1 MTIDIATAG
10 VRNVPPASPLSARRS
25 WAVNWDQDW
34 ATAQAPAEAPGG
46 SKPGADFTATW
57 ELPQRL
63 ASTCMARRVTRAR
76 LSAWGLPD
84 ETIDLAEL
92 LVSEV
97 AGNALRH
104 THGPVLLS
112 LSLAD
117 GLLRCE
123 VEDTDRTPLRPCD
136 PGPDDER
143 GRGLDMLRQLSCCWG
158 TVPTLTGKVVWFE
171 LPENS
176 EF

>member
-10 VRNVPPASPLSARRS
+10 VRNVPSTTLFSARRS
-25 WAVNWDQDW
+25 WAVNWDRS
-34 ATAQAPAEAPGG
+34 QAPAEAPRGPEP
-46 SKPGADFTATW
+46 SEDFTATW

-63 ASTCMARRVTRAR
+63 SSTCMARRVTRAR
-76 LSAWGLPD
+76 LSAWGLPG
-84 ETIDLAEL
+84 ETIDIAEL

-104 THGPVLLS
+104 THGPVQLS

-123 VEDTDRTPLRPCD
+123 VEDADRNPPRLRD

-143 GRGLDMLRQLSCCWG
+143 GRGLNILRQLACCWG
-158 TVPTLTGKVVWFE
+158 AVPTFTGKVVWFE
-171 LPENS
+171 LPADS
-176 EF
+176 KF